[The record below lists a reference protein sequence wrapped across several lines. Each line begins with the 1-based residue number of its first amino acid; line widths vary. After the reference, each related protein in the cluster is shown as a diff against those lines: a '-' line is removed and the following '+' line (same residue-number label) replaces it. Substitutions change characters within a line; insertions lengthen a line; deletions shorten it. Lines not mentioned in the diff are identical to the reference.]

1 MRFAT
6 DFGGNEGASRD
17 PAALGERRESNCWL
31 SGNAA
36 IRYALRGVPLEMKF
50 IAFSIR
56 GAEKKKLLSTS
67 RLSGVINPP
76 MRVV

>member
-6 DFGGNEGASRD
+6 DFDSDEGASRD
-17 PAALGERRESNCWL
+17 PAALGKGTESNCRL
-31 SGNAA
+31 GGNGA
-36 IRYALRGVPLEMKF
+36 IRYVLRGVLLEMKF

-67 RLSGVINPP
+67 RLSGVINPL